1 MPIDPPNRDSPPKW
15 ARTLVSAANSRNRAR
30 EAKEQRSIEQF
41 SMADLAAVWEECRGC
56 CAVSGLAFG
65 LQIVGNGQAK
75 RPFAPSLDRID
86 RHKPYQRDNVRL
98 VVSIA
103 NFAMNAW
110 GDEPLLQLASALH
123 KKSGDR
129 APPTERAPADGD
141 LDNMATIDAE
151 FVETDVGTVVFPPR
165 PDMRRPLVDLLRDGP
180 LSSQTIE
187 DALAKRFCVTEQMRA
202 ALLQSNC
209 PAWRNHVAWVL
220 VDLGRT
226 GTGKIERIESKPRPG
241 GGSMG
246 IYRLMSADEP
256 NILI

>member
-1 MPIDPPNRDSPPKW
+1 MPIDPPNKDSPPKW

-65 LQIVGNGQAK
+65 LQIVGCGQAK

-129 APPTERAPADGD
+129 APPTKRAPADGD
-141 LDNMATIDAE
+141 LDNMAMIDAE
-151 FVETDVGTVVFPPR
+151 FVETDVGTVVVDINNCR
-165 PDMRRPLVDLLRDGP
+165 PVFSAPGHHRYINVAGVAARNLLISNPVFGGMAQSLV
-180 LSSQTIE
+180 
-187 DALAKRFCVTEQMRA
+187 
-202 ALLQSNC
+202 QSMT
-209 PAWRNHVAWVL
+209 L
-220 VDLGRT
+220 
-226 GTGKIERIESKPRPG
+226 K
-241 GGSMG
+241 
-246 IYRLMSADEP
+246 
-256 NILI
+256 